1 MASIILVEDDTKL
14 SSLVE
19 RYLQQQGF
27 EVEVISDGNVAT
39 HAILTQNPDIVIL
52 DLMLP
57 GKDGLTICREIRA

>member
-39 HAILTQNPDIVIL
+39 HAILTQNPDILIL